1 MRDVKLN
8 IELKQVPKDLM
19 NHPLF
24 TYRGEIVYGVPQETS
39 QNRLKDPK
47 SNSSIT
53 NAELL
58 AIHEHGSPIRNLPPR
73 QLLEPVFNKHR
84 DDIDKEMAKVAGR
97 LLEGDTDGADQI
109 MERLAFRLESWCKAY
124 FTSPDNEW
132 APNAESTIKAWLRK
146 TNRGTKVVVTPDMK
160 KPLIDTAELRKA
172 IRGVFLK
179 EGIDNE

>member
-1 MRDVKLN
+1 MRGVKLN
-8 IELKQVPKDLM
+8 IELKQVPKDLT

-24 TYRGEIVYGVPQETS
+24 TYKGEIVYGVPQETS

-47 SNSSIT
+47 SKSPIT

-58 AIHEHGSPIRNLPPR
+58 AIHEHGSPIRNIPPR

-84 DDIDKEMAKVAGR
+84 NIIDKEMAKVAGR
-97 LLEGDTDGADQI
+97 LLEGDTEGADQI
-109 MERLAFRLESWCKAY
+109 MERLAFRLESWCKEY

-132 APNAESTIKAWLRK
+132 APNAESTVQAWLRK
-146 TNRGTKVVVTPDMK
+146 TNKGNKVVVTPDMK

-172 IRGVFLK
+172 IRGVLIK
-179 EGIDNE
+179 GGIDGE